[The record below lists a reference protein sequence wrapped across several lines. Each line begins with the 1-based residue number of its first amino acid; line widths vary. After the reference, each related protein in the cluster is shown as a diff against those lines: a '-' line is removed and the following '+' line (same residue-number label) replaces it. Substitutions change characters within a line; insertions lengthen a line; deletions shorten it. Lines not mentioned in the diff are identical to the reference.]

1 MTTTV
6 TVARDDLGFSAA
18 HFLTIPG
25 HKCERLHGHNY
36 GVSLTVEGGVDDA
49 TGFVIDFAVLKAI
62 LRPALEAVDH
72 RVLVPTE
79 NPAIRLDAADG
90 YTTVWVG
97 GERRY
102 LFPSAQVAALP
113 VRDTTAERLAAYLAE
128 LVWRGLAEAGCGGIT
143 KLVVLVEESP
153 GQHATFTKER

>member
-6 TVARDDLGFSAA
+6 TVARDDLSFSAA

-36 GVSLTVEGGVDDA
+36 GMSLTVEGAVDA
-49 TGFVIDFAVLKAI
+49 ETGFVVDFAVLKTI
-62 LRPALEAVDH
+62 LRPALQAVDH
-72 RVLVPTE
+72 RVLVPAE
-79 NPAIRLDAADG
+79 NPEVRLEASDG
-90 YTTVWVG
+90 FTTVWVS

-102 LFPSAQVAALP
+102 LFPTSQVAAVP
-113 VRDTTAERLAAYLAE
+113 VRDTTAERLAAHFAD
-128 LVWRGLAEAGCGGIT
+128 LVWRGLEEAGCGAIA